1 MKTDNEMTR
10 ELKEILKANG
20 ADLTG
25 VGDISEIPTEIR
37 DGFPVGVSVAV
48 KYPKDII
55 RGIAKYPTADYQIW
69 YRKLNELLD
78 YLVTLGAD
86 WLKEKGYQ
94 AIAKSRAQVGKYKD
108 DCKAILPHK
117 TIATRAGMGWIGK
130 SALLVTEEYGS
141 MIRISSILTD
151 APLVAD
157 EPVNESRCGSCMAC
171 REACPANAIYGRA
184 WKPSLGREELF
195 DFQKC
200 RTTMQKRAIKGIGEK
215 DDICG
220 KCIESCPFTRRYL
233 NCRS

>member
-1 MKTDNEMTR
+1 MDNELTR
-10 ELKEILKANG
+10 ELKEILKTNG

-25 VGDISEIPTEIR
+25 IGDISGIPAEIR
-37 DGFPVGVSVAV
+37 GGFPSGISVAV
-48 KYPKDII
+48 KYPKEII
-55 RGIAKYPTADYQIW
+55 REIANLPTADYQKW
-69 YRKLNELLD
+69 YGKLNKLLD

-108 DCKAILPHK
+108 DCKTLLPHK

-141 MIRISSILTD
+141 MVRISSVLTD
-151 APLVAD
+151 APLTAAK
-157 EPVNESRCGSCMAC
+157 PVNESKCGGCMVC
-171 REACPANAIYGRA
+171 RDACPAGAIYGRL
-184 WKPSLGREELF
+184 WEMSLGRDELF

-200 RTTMQKRAIKGIGEK
+200 RAAMQKRAIEGVGEK

-220 KCIESCPFTRRYL
+220 KCIAVCPYTRRYL
-233 NCRS
+233 NFER